1 MEACESVSEIA
12 CHGLFSSF
20 PRQGRLLEPTR
31 RQRVEKGK
39 RAKREGGTTEGESR

>member
-31 RQRVEKGK
+31 RQRVEKE
-39 RAKREGGTTEGESR
+39 KREGGTTEGESR